1 MPYKVSFKERLSEAL
16 KIRNMTK
23 QTLCEQSG
31 VNKGTISKYYSDKLI
46 PKMETVEILA
56 DVLRVNPVWLM
67 GYNVQMEKNNETP
80 LYLKKIIN
88 KVKTLNEVEREKVY
102 NVIIAMF
109 PDRR

>member
-46 PKMETVEILA
+46 PKMETDKLVS
-56 DVLRVNPVWLM
+56 
-67 GYNVQMEKNNETP
+67 
-80 LYLKKIIN
+80 
-88 KVKTLNEVEREKVY
+88 
-102 NVIIAMF
+102 
-109 PDRR
+109 